1 MYFVFGKFWIILFLV
16 VILLS
21 SGLVLNSLVM
31 ILVLCLVFGFDFY
44 WLNVVGIFGFLIII
58 IDDVFKLV
66 FFVVR
71 VLMLVVS
78 DCSEGIIIS
87 LNFWKRYFLER
98 FFFKMGNGIRYRFF
112 WRIKVS
118 LELLLLKDEE
128 VGKVF
133 FMGVINSLYKV
144 CSGGLLD

>member
-71 VLMLVVS
+71 VLMLLVS

>member
-1 MYFVFGKFWIILFLV
+1 MYFVLGKFWIILFLV

>member
-71 VLMLVVS
+71 VLMLLVS

-118 LELLLLKDEE
+118 LELLFLKDEE

>member
-71 VLMLVVS
+71 VLMLLVS

-112 WRIKVS
+112 WRINVS